1 MNNNENAVVAPAG
14 VARTTTRTNAV
25 VAPPRPPLLGP
36 RCRRVFA
43 RARRALSGQVPL
55 GAARALGRGRGCL
68 HALVHLRRARR
79 VAHHGRRVALPD
91 ERGARQV
98 QRALHHP
105 APAGLVKPSS
115 SRRFIVSPSRRL
127 VSSSLVVSSSR
138 RLAVSSSRHLV
149 VSSSLVLSSSL
160 PLVLSSSLPLFLS
173 SYRPLFLSP
182 SIPPILSSSIPL
194 FLLSSLPCLRLIAM
208 LCLYLMSAFSWAPTQ
223 LAH

>member
-1 MNNNENAVVAPAG
+1 MVAPAG

-173 SYRPLFLSP
+173 LPRFLSGATSDAVERHRRDDP
-182 SIPPILSSSIPL
+182 RLAGRRPVGCRCARPNIRSTSSS
-194 FLLSSLPCLRLIAM
+194 SRS
-208 LCLYLMSAFSWAPTQ
+208 
-223 LAH
+223 